1 MFNECVSDYTI
12 LAEYSIC
19 SGIAIAEGDDDE
31 GKRGLCRV
39 VKAPCRGVLQI
50 VQPELQAFYENKAFR

>member
-19 SGIAIAEGDDDE
+19 SGIAIAEGDGSE
-31 GKRGLCRV
+31 GRRRAVQGCEGAFSRGPTNRT
-39 VKAPCRGVLQI
+39 A
-50 VQPELQAFYENKAFR
+50 